1 MGQIKNYFNVIKEI
15 VTGEEYLSD
24 KDKFTLLL
32 HFCALTHLID
42 AAFFLGFNDI
52 MMLLYNL
59 GAFLLYESCISLA
72 KNKKFKYISIITVL
86 EVLVFVSITT
96 ILYGNLL
103 YFNLYCFLIIPTV
116 FYVTA
121 TSKDYRHPF
130 IFALVISLVTIA
142 VLIFSLTY
150 PGGAGSLT
158 RITEHPVLAIF
169 TKITNVLLTTNL
181 LATISFL
188 FAMEMRNSYQA
199 LENRNNQL
207 VRLSKRDPLTKL
219 PNRRSMAEQ
228 LNIAMHKLK
237 REKKKFC
244 VILGDIDDFKKVNDT
259 YGHDC
264 GDKVLVMVANTISS
278 QLRDGD
284 YVCRWGG
291 EEILIIVNGNMDAA
305 KAFGERVLDKIKNQK
320 VEYEGNIFNLTMT
333 FGIAEANESLRIED
347 FITQADNRL
356 YYGKSHGKCQVV
368 SEIPVSKISN

>member
-1 MGQIKNYFNVIKEI
+1 
-15 VTGEEYLSD
+15 
-24 KDKFTLLL
+24 
-32 HFCALTHLID
+32 
-42 AAFFLGFNDI
+42 
-52 MMLLYNL
+52 
-59 GAFLLYESCISLA
+59 
-72 KNKKFKYISIITVL
+72 
-86 EVLVFVSITT
+86 
-96 ILYGNLL
+96 
-103 YFNLYCFLIIPTV
+103 
-116 FYVTA
+116 
-121 TSKDYRHPF
+121 
-130 IFALVISLVTIA
+130 
-142 VLIFSLTY
+142 
-150 PGGAGSLT
+150 
-158 RITEHPVLAIF
+158 
-169 TKITNVLLTTNL
+169 
-181 LATISFL
+181 
-188 FAMEMRNSYQA
+188 
-199 LENRNNQL
+199 
-207 VRLSKRDPLTKL
+207 
-219 PNRRSMAEQ
+219 MAEQ

-237 REKKKFC
+237 REKKQFC

>member
-1 MGQIKNYFNVIKEI
+1 MGQIKNYYQVIKEI
-15 VTGEEYLSD
+15 ITGEEYLSD

-32 HFCALTHLID
+32 HFCALVHIID
-42 AAFFLGFNDI
+42 AAFFLGFGDI
-52 MMLLYNL
+52 LMLLYNL
-59 GAFLLYESCISLA
+59 VAFLIYESCVSLA
-72 KNKKFKYISIITVL
+72 KNKKFKIISIITMV
-86 EVLVFVSITT
+86 EVLVFVTFTT
-96 ILYGNLL
+96 IIYGNNL
-103 YFNLYCFLIIPTV
+103 YFNIYCFMIIPTV

-121 TSKDYRHPF
+121 TSKEYKHPF
-130 IFALVISLVTIA
+130 VFATIVSLLTTAIF
-142 VLIFSLTY
+142 IFSVFY
-150 PGGAGSLT
+150 PGGNGLA
-158 RITEHPVLAIF
+158 RINEHPFLTIVTKVGNIF
-169 TKITNVLLTTNL
+169 VTADLMAV
-181 LATISFL
+181 ISFL
-188 FAMEMRNSYQA
+188 FGMEMKNSYQA

-228 LNIAMHKLK
+228 LNLAMHKLK

-305 KAFGERVLDKIKNQK
+305 KAFGERVLNKIKNQK
-320 VEYEGNIFNLTMT
+320 VEYEGNIFNITMT

-356 YYGKSHGKCQVV
+356 YYGKAHGKAQVV
-368 SEIPVSKISN
+368 SEIPVSKITN